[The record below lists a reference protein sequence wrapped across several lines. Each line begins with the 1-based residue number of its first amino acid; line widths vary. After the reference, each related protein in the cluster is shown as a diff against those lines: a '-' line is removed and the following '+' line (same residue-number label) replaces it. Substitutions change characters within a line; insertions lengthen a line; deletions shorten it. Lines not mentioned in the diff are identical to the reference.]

1 MITRFAH
8 KSLYLTIVV
17 SLLLTTVL
25 GPARATPA
33 AAQIELTARY
43 TYDPSGNLE
52 TRTDPNG
59 NTMRYEYDPAN
70 RLENILYP
78 DGRAVT
84 YSYDSNGR
92 RTQMVDSLGTT
103 TYRYDPFGRL
113 TDVTDANGNHIGYE
127 YDALSN
133 LTALIYPDG
142 SVVRYGYD
150 VDGRLVRVTDAS
162 GATTYSYNA
171 AGQLTDRSLPNG
183 VTTSYTYDDANRLTG
198 IAHVDR
204 AGQTLLAYGYTL
216 DSAGNR
222 TQVIETTREGEQ
234 LVTQYAYDSL
244 HRLTGVTYPD
254 DRTVTYAY
262 DAFGNR
268 LTMTTPEG
276 ETTYTYNDLS
286 QLVTL
291 TDPDGAVTNF
301 RYDNNGNLIERE
313 TPDATLHYAYDY
325 ENRLT
330 RYADGE
336 IVVEFIYDGDGN
348 RVAKL
353 VNGDQT
359 NYINNINGWLTQVL
373 QEADGD
379 WRINRSYVLGLER
392 IHQVDRTGNPSFY
405 LFDSPG
411 KSVAGLTDT
420 SGVLVNSYRYD
431 AFGQA
436 ATKTE
441 SIDNV
446 YTYNGEQND
455 PETELIFLRH
465 RYYDPSIGRFLTR
478 DALPGSH
485 MSPQSINSYV
495 YVENDPVNFV
505 DPIGMSKFW
514 NGAALLGGLATL
526 AVGAITLPVWGSSM
540 LVAGTVVAGI
550 SAGVAIG
557 TSAQNLLFDTDYAT
571 APAEFVVQQFF
582 PESDVGRD
590 IAQIIDLGSVFFT
603 GRVLPSPSTNL
614 GEYLDLISDTL
625 TATGLSESILE
636 SGREIFDYLVG
647 GGVSTVGGVSL
658 DRTAEVLVNLNTITG
673 ATFDP
678 ATGQLILVGQQ
689 DLSLPPMNMDDLV
702 VAIRSV
708 YSGEDPGVTMVP
720 LDPSGGDIT
729 QRVEYFGQTEN
740 THFGWVMFEAD
751 RYLKSMAAGQD
762 TLTGDPLTPDVSGF
776 KSELELSF
784 EQRTDVPWHRN
795 WFVPGEIVLAQ
806 AADGQTMVF
815 ERAAIQLESR
825 FIQFQPDGSMI
836 DIEGSSPVTDQF
848 TTFVS
853 EHYEEFAAEKP
864 ALAELEQLA
873 RIVGVVK
880 WLRDNDI
887 PVDLSWVDDYEVAY
901 VETPLT
907 TPGVVAE
914 ISSPDG
920 SYTITSFGG
929 VDLSTEN
936 TYAEDDDRDAA
947 ALRQQALASRP
958 TDTPATWE
966 FELDGET
973 YTSVALNLAPS
984 EVVGGYTAASTDLS
998 LPVSGDMRADFTR
1011 RYNSVNLADSTL
1023 GPGWSFMPYTLTVQ
1037 ETLIPVSDTE
1047 YQIEQRATLM
1057 TGAQRVVFTGPYQTA
1072 GGETMLLPETP
1083 SSVYRDVLL
1092 QPDGAFAAR
1101 RRDGMRIL
1109 FDPEGRLQ
1117 FVEDRNGNRL
1127 SYLYDEAH
1135 PERLIAIGDATGLG
1149 LALQYDAD
1157 GRLTGLLASDGRGV
1171 QYSYDAEG
1179 RLASVADDVGP
1190 VTFYAYDEN
1199 DLLVE
1204 VRDGESR
1211 TRLRNSYDGLGRL
1224 LAQTDAADYGI
1235 TTTYPDTGAAIYT
1248 DPDGNQVR
1256 RVYEESRLISQT
1268 DYLGNTVSLG
1278 YDSAGNLSS
1287 ITDPR
1292 GYTTNYN
1299 YDDWGNLAS
1308 IESPAGERV
1317 QIAYDAEARPMWVI
1331 GPDSHM
1337 VVYEYDEAGN
1347 LVSATDGL
1355 LFQGQ
1360 AADGTITYDPTVA
1373 RSTEFDF
1380 DEQGNPIAITD
1391 PVGSTTQMNY
1401 DTQGNLT
1408 AVQLPSGNMARLTY
1422 DGRSR
1427 LASITDPLGQTL
1439 SFDYDARDNL
1449 TRVST
1454 ATGSAQ
1460 YAYDSTGN
1468 LSSLTDPQGSV
1479 TSFGYDARSNL
1490 TSVTEATG
1498 AVTTYEY
1505 DAARRLKAVVNA
1517 NGGRTEYEYD
1527 PLGRLVAET
1536 RLQSPVA
1543 EGNEPPPESA
1553 ESPATEPPIPE
1564 SAAKPNFYIIGGGMV
1579 LGLIVLVVVF
1589 RGIARRRKQRE
1600 EDLWNY
1606 EDW

>member
-1 MITRFAH
+1 MNARFAH

-25 GPARATPA
+25 GPAQSTPA
-33 AAQIELTARY
+33 AAQIELTSRY

-52 TRTDPNG
+52 TRIDPNG

-70 RLENILYP
+70 RLTNILYP
-78 DGRAVT
+78 DGSAIT

-92 RTQMVDSLGTT
+92 RTQMVDSFGKT

-113 TDVTDANGNHIGYE
+113 TGVTDANGNHVGYE
-127 YDALSN
+127 YDALNN

-150 VDGRLVRVTDAS
+150 VDGRLVSVADAS
-162 GATTYSYNA
+162 GATTYTYNA
-171 AGQLTDRSLPNG
+171 AGQLAGRSLPNG
-183 VTTSYTYDDANRLTG
+183 VTTNYTYDDANRLTG
-198 IAHVDR
+198 IIHVDR
-204 AGQTLLAYGYTL
+204 AGKTLLAYEYSL
-216 DSAGNR
+216 DPASNR
-222 TQVIETTREGEQ
+222 TQVIETTGEGER
-234 LVTQYAYDSL
+234 LVTRYTYDSL

-254 DRTVTYAY
+254 GRTVAYTY

-276 ETTYTYNDLS
+276 KTTYTYNDLS

-291 TDPDGAVTNF
+291 TDPDRAVTSF
-301 RYDNNGNLIERE
+301 RYDNNGNLIER
-313 TPDATLHYAYDY
+313 TAPAATTHYIYDY
-325 ENRLT
+325 ENRLV
-330 RYADGE
+330 RVDDGTSLM
-336 IVVEFIYDGDGN
+336 EFKYDGDGN
-348 RVAKL
+348 RMAKVIDGIPIEY
-353 VNGDQT
+353 VNDVQGL
-359 NYINNINGWLTQVL
+359 LTQVL
-373 QEADGD
+373 VEQDSASGEIRRYTLGQVRFAQYDREADAQFYLRDGLGSVVTLAD
-379 WRINRSYVLGLER
+379 SDGQVTQTSDYEVFGASYVRGSTE
-392 IHQVDRTGNPSFY
+392 T
-405 LFDSPG
+405 
-411 KSVAGLTDT
+411 
-420 SGVLVNSYRYD
+420 
-431 AFGQA
+431 AFGF
-436 ATKTE
+436 T
-441 SIDNV
+441 
-446 YTYNGEQND
+446 GEQHD
-455 PETELIFLRH
+455 QETGLLYLRA
-465 RYYDPSIGRFLTR
+465 RYYDPILGRFISR
-478 DALPGSH
+478 DPYPGH
-485 MSPQSINSYV
+485 IRIPQSQHGYAYAYN
-495 YVENDPVNFV
+495 NPVNFV
-505 DPIGMSKFW
+505 DPSGLQPPEDDSSWWQRSVQYYNRYQTQRWQAYSYHAQEGYPAIVDTVRGILAPSPQTPYPVLGYLYGEGLSVLDRLSAGGEW
-514 NGAALLGGLATL
+514 TPDPVRAVYHELSAVLWAGANI
-526 AVGAITLPVWGSSM
+526 VGAFTDWVPATIF
-540 LVAGTVVAGI
+540 GI
-550 SAGVAIG
+550 
-557 TSAQNLLFDTDYAT
+557 
-571 APAEFVVQQFF
+571 
-582 PESDVGRD
+582 RD
-590 IAQIIDLGSVFFT
+590 SLHS
-603 GRVLPSPSTNL
+603 RP
-614 GEYLDLISDTL
+614 LD
-625 TATGLSESILE
+625 
-636 SGREIFDYLVG
+636 G
-647 GGVSTVGGVSL
+647 GGGPVGGVSL
-658 DRTAEVLVNLNTITG
+658 DRAAEVLVDINTITG
-673 ATFDP
+673 AAFDP
-678 ATGQLILVGQQ
+678 ATGQLTLIGQQ
-689 DLSLPPMNMDDLV
+689 DLSLPPMSMDDLV

-762 TLTGDPLTPDVSGF
+762 TLTGDLLTPDVPGF
-776 KSELELSF
+776 KSELELCF

-825 FIQFQPDGSMI
+825 FIQFQPDGSMV
-836 DIEGSSPVTDQF
+836 DIEGNSPVTDQF
-848 TTFVS
+848 TAFVT
-853 EHYEEFAAEKP
+853 EHYDEFAAEKP
-864 ALAELEQLA
+864 ELAELEQLA

-880 WLRDNDI
+880 WLRDNGI

-907 TPGVVAE
+907 TPGVVSE
-914 ISSPDG
+914 MSTLDG

-936 TYAEDDDRDAA
+936 TYVGDDNADAV
-947 ALRQQALASRP
+947 ALRKQALASRP
-958 TDTPATWE
+958 ADAPTTWE
-966 FELDGET
+966 FELGGET

-984 EVVGGYTAASTDLS
+984 EVVGGYTDEITDLA
-998 LPVSGDMRADFTR
+998 LPVSGGIRADFTR

-1023 GPGWSFMPYTLTVQ
+1023 GPGWSFIPYTRTVQ
-1037 ETLIPVSDTE
+1037 ETLIPMSDTE

-1057 TGAQRVVFTGPYQTA
+1057 TGTQREVFTGPYQTVE
-1072 GGETMLLPETP
+1072 GETMLLPETP

-1092 QPDGAFAAR
+1092 QPDGAFSAR

-1117 FVEDRNGNRL
+1117 FVEDSNGNRL

-1135 PERLIAIGDATGLG
+1135 PERLISIGDATGLG
-1149 LALQYDAD
+1149 LALQYDTD
-1157 GRLTGLLASDGRGV
+1157 GRLTRLLASDGQGV

-1179 RLASVADDVGP
+1179 RLASVTDDVGP
-1190 VTFYAYDEN
+1190 VTFYVYDEN

-1235 TTTYPDTGAAIYT
+1235 TTTYPDTGEVIYT
-1248 DPDGNQVR
+1248 DPDGNQVT
-1256 RVYEESRLISQT
+1256 RVYEEGQLISQT
-1268 DYLGNTVSLG
+1268 DPLGNTVSLG

-1308 IESPAGERV
+1308 IELPTGERA
-1317 QIAYDAEARPMWVI
+1317 QIAYDTEARPMWVI

-1360 AADGTITYDPTVA
+1360 TADGTITYDPSVA
-1373 RSTEFDF
+1373 RSTAFDY
-1380 DEQGNPIAITD
+1380 DEQGNLIAITD
-1391 PVGSTTQMNY
+1391 LLGSTTRMNY
-1401 DTQGNLT
+1401 DAQANLT
-1408 AVQLPSGNMARLTY
+1408 IVQLPSGNMARLTY

-1427 LASITDPLGQTL
+1427 LASITDPLGQAI
-1439 SFDYDARDNL
+1439 SFDYDERDNL

-1454 ATGSAQ
+1454 ATGFAQ

-1468 LSSLTDPQGSV
+1468 LSSLTDTQGSV

-1505 DAARRLKAVVNA
+1505 DAARRLKAVDNA

-1536 RLQSPVA
+1536 RLQWPVS
-1543 EGNEPPPESA
+1543 EDDEPSSPESA
-1553 ESPATEPPIPE
+1553 ESPATQPLIPE
-1564 SAAKPNFYIIGGGMV
+1564 PETAAKPNFYIIGGGMV
-1579 LGLIVLVVVF
+1579 MGLIVLVVVF
-1589 RGIARRRKQRE
+1589 MGIARRRKQRE

>member
-1 MITRFAH
+1 MNTRFAH

-25 GPARATPA
+25 GPAQSTPA
-33 AAQIELTARY
+33 AAQIELKARY

-59 NTMRYEYDPAN
+59 NTMRYEYDPTN
-70 RLENILYP
+70 RLANIIYP
-78 DGRAVT
+78 DGSAVT
-84 YSYDSNGR
+84 YSYGSNGR

-113 TDVTDANGNHIGYE
+113 TDVMDVNGNHVGYE
-127 YDALSN
+127 YNALGN

-142 SVVRYGYD
+142 SEVRYDYD
-150 VDGRLVRVTDAS
+150 VDGRLVSVTDAR
-162 GATTYSYNA
+162 GTTTYSYNA
-171 AGQLTDRSLPNG
+171 AGQLTGRSLPNG

-204 AGQTLLAYGYTL
+204 AGQTLLAYEYTL

-222 TQVIETTREGEQ
+222 TKVVETTGERGR
-234 LVTQYAYDSL
+234 LVTDYTYDSL

-254 DRTVTYAY
+254 GRTVTYAY

-268 LTMTTPEG
+268 LAMTTLEG
-276 ETTYTYNDLS
+276 ETTYIYNDLN
-286 QLVTL
+286 QLVAL
-291 TDPDGAVTNF
+291 TDPDGEVTSF
-301 RYDNNGNLIERE
+301 QYDNNGNLIER
-313 TPDATLHYAYDY
+313 TAPDATTHYSYDY
-325 ENRLT
+325 ENRLV
-330 RYADGE
+330 RVDDGTSLM
-336 IVVEFIYDGDGN
+336 EFKYDGDGN
-348 RVAKL
+348 RIAKVIDGKPIEY
-353 VNGDQT
+353 VNDVR
-359 NYINNINGWLTQVL
+359 WPLTQVL
-373 QEADGD
+373 VEQNSASGEI
-379 WRINRSYVLGLER
+379 RRYTLG
-392 IHQVDRTGNPSFY
+392 QVRFAQYDSDALARFY
-405 LFDSPG
+405 LQDGVGSI
-411 KSVAGLTDT
+411 AALTGPNGQIVRTLDYDT
-420 SGVLVNSYRYD
+420 
-431 AFGQA
+431 FGA
-436 ATKTE
+436 AYIGGGTE
-441 SIDNV
+441 
-446 YTYNGEQND
+446 TTFGFTGEQYD
-455 PETELIFLRH
+455 QETGLIYLRA
-465 RYYDPSIGRFLTR
+465 RYYDPTLGRFISQ
-478 DALPGSH
+478 DPYSGS
-485 MSPQSINSYV
+485 MPEPQSQNGYAYV
-495 YVENDPVNFV
+495 GNNPVTFV
-505 DPIGMSKFW
+505 DPLGLVNWWDATVAVIGIVGSSV
-514 NGAALLGGLATL
+514 GLAVSALGIAAPEPTTTAL
-526 AVGAITLPVWGSSM
+526 GFVGFTQSYLGLQSSVGALSNAIAESEIVPSTPSGLGDWFIGGKLGHAFDLTLGLFLGRGLPE
-540 LVAGTVVAGI
+540 VAGAIRTAGEFDDFI
-550 SAGVAIG
+550 EA
-557 TSAQNLLFDTDYAT
+557 TSTIWQ
-571 APAEFVVQQFF
+571 
-582 PESDVGRD
+582 S
-590 IAQIIDLGSVFFT
+590 
-603 GRVLPSPSTNL
+603 
-614 GEYLDLISDTL
+614 GE
-625 TATGLSESILE
+625 
-636 SGREIFDYLVG
+636 EIFDYLFG
-647 GGVSTVGGVSL
+647 EGASAAVGGVSL
-658 DRTAEVLVNLNTITG
+658 DRAAEVLVDINTITG
-673 ATFDP
+673 AAFDP
-678 ATGQLILVGQQ
+678 VTGQLILIGQQ
-689 DLSLPPMNMDDLV
+689 DLSLPPMSMDDLV

-729 QRVEYFGQTEN
+729 QRVEYFGLTEN

-762 TLTGDPLTPDVSGF
+762 TLTGDPLTPDVPGF
-776 KSELELSF
+776 KSELQLSF
-784 EQRTDVPWHRN
+784 EQQTDVPWHRN

-806 AADGQTMVF
+806 AADGQTMLF
-815 ERAAIQLESR
+815 ERATIQLESR
-825 FIQFQPDGSMI
+825 FIQFQPDGSMT
-836 DIEGSSPVTDQF
+836 DIEGNSLVTDQF
-848 TTFVS
+848 TAFVT

-864 ALAELEQLA
+864 ELAELEQLA

-880 WLRDNDI
+880 WLRDNHI

-914 ISSPDG
+914 MSSPDG

-929 VDLSTEN
+929 VDLSAEN
-936 TYAEDDDRDAA
+936 TYAEDDDREAV

-966 FELDGET
+966 FEQGGET
-973 YTSVALNLAPS
+973 YTSVALNLAPG
-984 EVVGGYTAASTDLS
+984 EVVGGYTDEITDLA
-998 LPVSGDMRADFTR
+998 LPVSGGMRADFTR
-1011 RYNSVNLADSTL
+1011 RYNSINLADSTL
-1023 GPGWSFMPYTLTVQ
+1023 GPGWSFLPYTLAVQ

-1047 YQIEQRATLM
+1047 YQIEQRAMLM
-1057 TGAQRVVFTGPYQTA
+1057 TGIQRENFTGPYQTA
-1072 GGETMLLPETP
+1072 EGETMLLPETP
-1083 SSVYRDVLL
+1083 SSAYRDVLL
-1092 QPDGAFAAR
+1092 RPDGTFAAR
-1101 RRDGMRIL
+1101 RRDGMRII

-1127 SYLYDEAH
+1127 SFLYEEAH
-1135 PERLIAIGDATGLG
+1135 PERLTAISDATGLG

-1157 GRLTGLLASDGRGV
+1157 GRLTGLLASDGQGV
-1171 QYSYDAEG
+1171 QYSYDADG
-1179 RLASVADDVGP
+1179 RLAGVADDVGP
-1190 VTFYAYDEN
+1190 ATFYVYDEN

-1211 TRLRNSYDGLGRL
+1211 TSLQNSYDGLGRL
-1224 LAQTDAADYGI
+1224 LAQTDAAEYGI
-1235 TTTYPDTGAAIYT
+1235 TTTYPDTGEVIYS
-1248 DPDGNQVR
+1248 DPDGNQAT
-1256 RVYEESRLISQT
+1256 RVYAERRLTSQT

-1299 YDDWGNLAS
+1299 HDDWGNLAS
-1308 IESPAGERV
+1308 IESPTGERV
-1317 QIAYDAEARPMWVI
+1317 QIAYDAEARPMWII

-1360 AADGTITYDPTVA
+1360 AADGTITYDPKSA
-1373 RSTEFDF
+1373 RSTGFDF
-1380 DEQGNPIAITD
+1380 DEQGNLIAITG

-1401 DTQGNLT
+1401 DAQGNLT
-1408 AVQLPSGNMARLTY
+1408 NVQLPSGNMARLTY

-1427 LASITDPLGQTL
+1427 LASITDPLGQAI

-1468 LSSLTDPQGSV
+1468 LSSLTDPLGSV

-1536 RLQSPVA
+1536 RHQSPA
-1543 EGNEPPPESA
+1543 SEDNEPSSPESA
-1553 ESPATEPPIPE
+1553 ESPTTQPLIPE
-1564 SAAKPNFYIIGGGMV
+1564 PETAAKPNFYIIGGGMA